1 MAEVELLQHRKIKQH
16 PRNYSRFHPLIRGP
30 VLVSNL
36 MGGTPWQTV
45 SALTMRTDQAFV
57 LSVQQLFTQ
66 SGNQPLPMME
76 TLMEAEL
83 SQVLQR
89 RYQALQLQI

>member
-1 MAEVELLQHRKIKQH
+1 M
-16 PRNYSRFHPLIRGP
+16 
-30 VLVSNL
+30 L
-36 MGGTPWQTV
+36 MGH
-45 SALTMRTDQAFV
+45 
-57 LSVQQLFTQ
+57 Q
-66 SGNQPLPMME
+66 SGLLARQLCLQDGHRQLLTME

>member
-1 MAEVELLQHRKIKQH
+1 
-16 PRNYSRFHPLIRGP
+16 
-30 VLVSNL
+30 
-36 MGGTPWQTV
+36 
-45 SALTMRTDQAFV
+45 MRTDQAFV